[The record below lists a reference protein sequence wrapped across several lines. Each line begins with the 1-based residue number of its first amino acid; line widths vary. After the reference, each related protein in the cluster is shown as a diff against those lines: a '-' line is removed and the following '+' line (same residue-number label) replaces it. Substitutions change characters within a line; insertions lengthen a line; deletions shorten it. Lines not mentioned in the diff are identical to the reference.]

1 MFFEKSL
8 LLKVNDEVYIS
19 RKYDSK
25 KKQHVI
31 KKKIKKSD
39 EMYRYLFCFFKCLR
53 DKNLVKETKNALHQY
68 PL

>member
-25 KKQHVI
+25 KKQHVT
-31 KKKIKKSD
+31 
-39 EMYRYLFCFFKCLR
+39 
-53 DKNLVKETKNALHQY
+53 KEN
-68 PL
+68 